1 MKWWTKPREFK
12 VFVIMSILFKDAV
25 SNSDCMASKNRITSE
40 LWTTMMWK
48 EAVVFWFKLL
58 SLYLVAGSVKTY
70 EIRQF
75 G

>member
-40 LWTTMMWK
+40 L
-48 EAVVFWFKLL
+48 
-58 SLYLVAGSVKTY
+58 
-70 EIRQF
+70 
-75 G
+75 